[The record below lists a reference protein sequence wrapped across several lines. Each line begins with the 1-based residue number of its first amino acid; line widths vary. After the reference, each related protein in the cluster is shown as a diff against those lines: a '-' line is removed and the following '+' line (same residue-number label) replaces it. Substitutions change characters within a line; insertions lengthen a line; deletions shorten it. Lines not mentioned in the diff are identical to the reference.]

1 MANCKIW
8 LVRLKN
14 VRWFWFGENE
24 TEGGL
29 TVAVFKYGKDRFT
42 EE

>member
-29 TVAVFKYGKDRFT
+29 TVAVLKYGKDQFT